1 MGLKGLSWLGEL
13 ILVKMM
19 VGRWVS
25 GPDRESQ
32 NQAEPPEAPEAPE
45 AGLGKVIE
53 D

>member
-1 MGLKGLSWLGEL
+1 MGVDPGEDGGLA
-13 ILVKMM
+13 
-19 VGRWVS
+19 GRWVS